1 MKPRRNVWVPAVVV
15 RPTPVLEAEEYT
27 PELQSQPLP
36 IVSLKPEPQPRAP
49 RRPAARR
56 ALGWE
61 TWCAVAV
68 YLSGAVC
75 MLLAAFSKY
84 ISSGLFFWPAA
95 LSLLV
100 FWGCSIA
107 LAVASA
113 WGWIAG
119 ILSAHLPHQTIPGS
133 MRPTVHSR

>member
-15 RPTPVLEAEEYT
+15 RPAPVLEAEEYT
-27 PELQSQPLP
+27 PELQSQPPP
-36 IVSLKPEPQPRAP
+36 IVSLKPESRPRQS
-49 RRPAARR
+49 AARR
-56 ALGWE
+56 ALGWQ

-84 ISSGLFFWPAA
+84 ISPGLFFWPAA

-113 WGWIAG
+113 WGWIVG
-119 ILSAHLPHQTIPGS
+119 ILSAHLPHHAIPGS
-133 MRPTVHSR
+133 IRSTVHSR